1 MTLPSVIRPH
11 VEQLRCMIVSVVY
24 STEGTAMNSG
34 EFHWHQYT
42 WEVDQ
47 SAPADWSTSIGRRP
61 RITPGQVS
69 RIPTPGDDA
78 RIWHE
83 HGAGGYVTGKGSI
96 VSANIVWRCRGE
108 CPK

>member
-1 MTLPSVIRPH
+1 
-11 VEQLRCMIVSVVY
+11 
-24 STEGTAMNSG
+24 MNT
-34 EFHWHQYT
+34 HWHQFT

-47 SAPADWSTSIGRRP
+47 GDPATWKSSILRRP
-61 RITPGQVS
+61 RIGPGQVS

-96 VSANIVWRCRGE
+96 VAASVVWRCGDE
-108 CPK
+108 CPRV